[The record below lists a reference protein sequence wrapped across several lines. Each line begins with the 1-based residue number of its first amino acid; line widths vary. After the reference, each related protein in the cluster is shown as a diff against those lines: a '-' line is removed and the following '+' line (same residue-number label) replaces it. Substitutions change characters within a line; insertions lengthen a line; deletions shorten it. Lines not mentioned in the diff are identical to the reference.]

1 MPPSLSQVT
10 TIWQRLDRRQ
20 RLIVGGGLIA
30 AIAGL
35 LLVVTLGQATRYD
48 VAFSGLTEEE
58 AAAVTERLKELK
70 IPYRLE
76 SGGTIRVPAESV
88 AEARV
93 QVAGAG
99 LLRGSG
105 VGFELFDQPSFGLSD
120 FVQRVNYQRA
130 LEGEIARTIARMD
143 PVETARVHLAI
154 PRPTL
159 FLNEQKAPSAAVFV
173 QTKPGRQLDSAHVR
187 AITQL
192 VVGAVEGLKPENVS
206 VLDAQGKVLSTVG
219 STSELS
225 AEQLAHQ
232 HEVRRQME
240 TELESN
246 VQRILDQVVGPGKA
260 TAKVSLDLN
269 WEQYEATSELYS
281 PGGQEPQLRSIHEL
295 RETQGPGATTAG
307 GVPGDANLPTYQ
319 QQTTTTTGSSERVE
333 SSRDYELSRTVEKV
347 VRSPGAIR
355 RLSVAVLL
363 DSSAV
368 ADAAQVQAIEEAVRA
383 AVGLDAERGD
393 TLAVVQVPFQESQEQ
408 GVNLEQVLQQQQRW
422 EMIRIAALIV
432 GPALALLLLRLLLR
446 RPRGTALVTPP
457 GAPTVEVPVVMPPE
471 APLLQPAEIQRRAE
485 IREQIQTI
493 AKDDP
498 AAVAAV
504 IQSWLHEDRRK
515 A

>member
-1 MPPSLSQVT
+1 
-10 TIWQRLDRRQ
+10 
-20 RLIVGGGLIA
+20 
-30 AIAGL
+30 
-35 LLVVTLGQATRYD
+35 
-48 VAFSGLTEEE
+48 
-58 AAAVTERLKELK
+58 
-70 IPYRLE
+70 
-76 SGGTIRVPAESV
+76 
-88 AEARV
+88 
-93 QVAGAG
+93 
-99 LLRGSG
+99 
-105 VGFELFDQPSFGLSD
+105 
-120 FVQRVNYQRA
+120 
-130 LEGEIARTIARMD
+130 
-143 PVETARVHLAI
+143 
-154 PRPTL
+154 
-159 FLNEQKAPSAAVFV
+159 
-173 QTKPGRQLDSAHVR
+173 
-187 AITQL
+187 
-192 VVGAVEGLKPENVS
+192 
-206 VLDAQGKVLSTVG
+206 
-219 STSELS
+219 
-225 AEQLAHQ
+225 
-232 HEVRRQME
+232 ME
-240 TELESN
+240 TEIEGN
-246 VQRILDQVVGPGKA
+246 VQRILDRVVGAGKA

-319 QQTTTTTGSSERVE
+319 QQTTTTTTGSSERVE

-368 ADAAQVQAIEEAVRA
+368 ADAGQVQAIEEAVRA
-383 AVGLDAERGD
+383 AVGLDVERGD
-393 TLAVVQVPFQESQEQ
+393 SLAVVQVPFQESQEQ

-446 RPRGTALVTPP
+446 RPRGTALITPP